1 MTSYEEDK
9 PLLDLLTR
17 YWWLMACRGFVIALY
32 GGLIFVRPY
41 KTTLA
46 FIILF
51 TLYMLVSGLIALV
64 LGFQSRTGPL
74 RISAFLLPGAA
85 SVVIGLAVFTF
96 PGLGVLALIGLV
108 GAWCVL
114 IGLTELLLAIQL
126 RKVLR
131 HNWALLLAGALSCLT
146 GGSVLIRPIY
156 IVFLDSW
163 KVGTASLLLGTI
175 LIVLAIQM
183 RHITDLKLPL

>member
-96 PGLGVLALIGLV
+96 PGLGVLALIGL
-108 GAWCVL
+108 A
-114 IGLTELLLAIQL
+114 ELLLAIQL

-131 HNWALLLAGALSCLT
+131 HKWALLLAGALSCLT